1 MDPSTTTTTSTPS
14 ETTSDKSNIDFDFAS
29 YLTVKN
35 LLIVIGFSLI
45 LYFALSKNA
54 ASLDETG
61 DPVDASSSSSAN
73 VFMLVLAL
81 AIVFAGYKLYQ
92 SYEITTE
99 VTGEGSKNTELD
111 ININHLIG
119 SSDSSSSTSASASS
133 SASSS
138 QTNLPTNEVFNIPGN
153 YYTYESARAVCKAYE
168 ADLATYDQVEKA
180 YNSGAEWCNYGWSEG
195 QMALFPTQQASYDK
209 LQTIKGHEHDCGR
222 PGVNGGYIANPNVR
236 FGVNCYGKKPAQ
248 TQYEAD
254 LMKTQSPYPE
264 TMKDVLFQK
273 QVNYWKTKISDL
285 LVSPFNYTSW
295 SKI

>member
-1 MDPSTTTTTSTPS
+1 MDPSTTTTSTPS

-35 LLIVIGFSLI
+35 LFIVIGFSLI
-45 LYFALSKNA
+45 LYFALSRN
-54 ASLDETG
+54 ETSATEEG
-61 DPVDASSSSSAN
+61 DTGSSSAN

-81 AIVFAGYKLYQ
+81 AIIFAGYKLYQ

-99 VTGEGSKNTELD
+99 VTGDGSKNNEVD
-111 ININHLIG
+111 ISINHLV
-119 SSDSSSSTSASASS
+119 DSSSSTSTSAST
-133 SASSS
+133 S
-138 QTNLPTNEVFNIPGN
+138 QPTNEVFNIPGN

-254 LMKTQSPYPE
+254 LMKTQENFPLNE
-264 TMKDVLFQK
+264 KDILFQK
-273 QVNYWKTKISDL
+273 QVNYWKSKINDI